1 MNGYF
6 KMNGNVLQWKFRVW
20 SPGPLNASMHYSA
33 NKFKEWLRLPS
44 GVYILATP
52 KNLPFPRIYS
62 LIFCGLYE
70 TGKQNKDSFLLF
82 HYYFPFFFSFLPFF
96 TFFLPPLLPLN
107 SLKKLLLSKVPLPP
121 PRMGGGKRSK
131 YISLSVLN

>member
-1 MNGYF
+1 M
-6 KMNGNVLQWKFRVW
+6 
-20 SPGPLNASMHYSA
+20 
-33 NKFKEWLRLPS
+33 
-44 GVYILATP
+44 ATP
-52 KNLPFPRIYS
+52 KNLPFPRIFS

-107 SLKKLLLSKVPLPP
+107 SLKKLFLSKVPLPP
-121 PRMGGGKRSK
+121 PPGWAGGNDQNI
-131 YISLSVLN
+131 YPCLSLTNVTKPLQTSQVKFRECLMFYFNIILCQLVNNLCIFRPGLLVT